1 MNRVLFTT
9 AYLLGA
15 TVVLWM
21 ASDFVGSN
29 ALALAVTLLIGCV
42 YTIGFIELLQFRQG
56 TSTLTRALCELP
68 TQAANEMA
76 PLNGWLDKL
85 DPSLQNSVRLRIEG
99 ERVGLPAPVITP
111 YLVGLLVMLGLL
123 GTFAGMV
130 ETLKGAVYALEGTTE
145 LQAIRAGLTAPIK
158 GLSLAFG
165 TSVAGVATSAM
176 LGLVSTLCR
185 RDRMLAT
192 RRLDTT
198 IATVF
203 RGYSLIHNRQET
215 YKALQLQ

>member
-76 PLNGWLDKL
+76 PLNGWL
-85 DPSLQNSVRLRIEG
+85 
-99 ERVGLPAPVITP
+99 
-111 YLVGLLVMLGLL
+111 
-123 GTFAGMV
+123 
-130 ETLKGAVYALEGTTE
+130 
-145 LQAIRAGLTAPIK
+145 
-158 GLSLAFG
+158 
-165 TSVAGVATSAM
+165 ATSM
-176 LGLVSTLCR
+176 PGCSRSMQRSTSTSPPG
-185 RDRMLAT
+185 DR
-192 RRLDTT
+192 
-198 IATVF
+198 
-203 RGYSLIHNRQET
+203 
-215 YKALQLQ
+215 